1 MIEKEDIPITNDLV
15 LVGGGHS
22 HIVLMMEL
30 SKKPIQGNRITLV
43 SNEIDTPYSGMI
55 PGFIE
60 GVYSWRE
67 SHIDLYKLSLRLN
80 IRFIHSKVINI
91 SSANKE
97 IYLKDRPSLKFD
109 VLSVD
114 SGIESNYGKVII
126 KK

>member
-1 MIEKEDIPITNDLV
+1 MTRRKSQNLYST
-15 LVGGGHS
+15 
-22 HIVLMMEL
+22 
-30 SKKPIQGNRITLV
+30 
-43 SNEIDTPYSGMI
+43 YSGMI

-97 IYLKDRPSLKFD
+97 IYLKDRPSIKFD
-109 VLSVD
+109 VLSLILAGIFGKAFLFYMTTPD
-114 SGIESNYGKVII
+114 GYSGKISNFRIFCKLLLNSRILTCFLTLQRSLVL
-126 KK
+126 